1 MVHMPYQRVA
11 VLLGGRSAE
20 REISLRT
27 GAGVLAAL
35 ARRGVATVAFD
46 PAERPLEELRTEGVD
61 AVFIALHGRF
71 GEDGTVQGVLEWMG
85 LPYTGSGVMASA
97 VAMDKSLTKRIWSS
111 MGIPTPAHQL
121 VTSSTD
127 PSTLGPGLSLPLA
140 IKPAREGSSIGF
152 TKLTDWSGFRQAVAL
167 AAEHD
172 TAVMAEA
179 FVSGREFTIA
189 LLGGGAAGPV
199 RALPVIEIQAP
210 DGRYDYQNKYFGD
223 ATRYLCPAPLPPEQA
238 EHFQDLAKSAFEA
251 IGCEGWARVD
261 LLWDGVSATPML
273 LEINTIP
280 GLTDHSLVPM
290 AAQAVGMDYD
300 ELVMTILASAR
311 TKLEGASRG

>member
-1 MVHMPYQRVA
+1 MPANRFQKVA

-20 REISLRT
+20 RDISLRT

-111 MGIPTPAHQL
+111 DGHSHPGPPACERQHRSLDAGTRPFTAPGHQACPRRLLDWLYQTDRL
-121 VTSSTD
+121 VWV
-127 PSTLGPGLSLPLA
+127 PAGCGPGCG
-140 IKPAREGSSIGF
+140 ARH
-152 TKLTDWSGFRQAVAL
+152 SG
-167 AAEHD
+167 D
-172 TAVMAEA
+172 AEA
-179 FVSGREFTIA
+179 FVSGREFTIG
-189 LLGGGAAGPV
+189 LLGGGQPDRFGPC
-199 RALPVIEIQAP
+199 RSLKFRPP

-223 ATRYLCPAPLPPEQA
+223 ATRYLCPAPLSPEQA
-238 EHFQDLAKSAFEA
+238 EHFQALAKSAFEA

-261 LLWDGVSATPML
+261 LLWDGVSTAPML

-290 AAQAVGMDYD
+290 AAQAVGVDYD

-311 TKLEGASRG
+311 TKLEGASLG